1 MILALLVHRPHVILA
16 GLSQATAW
24 LVSLAVICS
33 RRAGSGHGPFPLHL
47 RLLWH
52 AQPAAAAVVAVPA
65 LWYWSV
71 GPEIIPL
78 LVSTAVELLCVA
90 VLDWELVTSWQKDR
104 SDAEEQLLHDDGMVI
119 RVQRV
124 KLPCYQVMKHFRFI
138 SNAFL
143 HEKPCVNFN
152 CAGRQQRCKTLH
164 ARDTKRQVQPC
175 ASSFSW
181 TRPLSLRCECG
192 RNLCCSGGRGSAK
205 VGKPAGICLGDAAD
219 VTGFTEARGAGR
231 YAGPASRAAAC

>member
-124 KLPCYQVMKHFRFI
+124 KLPCHQVMKHFRFI

-143 HEKPCVNFN
+143 HEKPCVKVQL
-152 CAGRQQRCKTLH
+152 CRQATEVQDFACTRYKKTGAAMCKLFLVDKT
-164 ARDTKRQVQPC
+164 
-175 ASSFSW
+175 SFI
-181 TRPLSLRCECG
+181 
-192 RNLCCSGGRGSAK
+192 AM
-205 VGKPAGICLGDAAD
+205 
-219 VTGFTEARGAGR
+219 
-231 YAGPASRAAAC
+231 